1 MIRNTVKKL
10 VINIIIIMCGIWSL
24 IDLINKPLDKSFL
37 SDFWN
42 LQKRGP
48 DGSTFRSFP
57 RASVGFHRLAI
68 MDNNFRS
75 NQPYLLEEKDKTI
88 VFICNGEV
96 YNYKNLI
103 QKYDLD
109 ISSNSDCLTIPKL
122 YLKFYHDKKKFI
134 DLFKKEV
141 KSEFAFVLLE
151 FDHLK
156 SLRNVFIGRDSIGI
170 RPLYYSKPNKDSKQI
185 IISSEVKGTLNFQKY
200 NNCVIE
206 EFPPGNIL
214 ELNLD
219 ELSGIK
225 LTYHNYI
232 SWLYETVL
240 EESDTTQETF
250 LQRIRDST
258 INSVRRRLDADRPIA
273 FLLSGGVD
281 SSLICAISQKIL
293 GQPIKTFCCGME
305 GASDLKYAKEV
316 SDHIGSF
323 HTEIKFTQKEALDAI
338 EEVIYTIESWDT
350 TTIRASVGQYL
361 VSKYIS
367 ENTDCKVVLVG
378 EGPDEVC
385 SSYLFNWYAP
395 EDNNSITQ
403 SSMEYVKNIHMY
415 DCKRSDR
422 CISNCGLEGRVPFLD
437 PEFIEQYWS
446 LPSNFRHPKY
456 KNSEKWWLREAFKD
470 LLPESVLW
478 RKKEAF
484 SDGISSQDKSWFE
497 IIKEFCENK
506 YTNND
511 LQDYINKTGKQVPTK
526 ESLHY
531 MMIFDKIFGD
541 INRDIIPKYW
551 QPKWDQSGIVN
562 DYIDPS
568 ARTLNVY

>member
-1 MIRNTVKKL
+1 
-10 VINIIIIMCGIWSL
+10 MCGIWSL
-24 IDLINKPLDKSFL
+24 IDLTNKPLNKNFL

-57 RASVGFHRLAI
+57 RVSVGFHRLAI
-68 MDNNFRS
+68 MDDNFRS
-75 NQPYLLEEKDKTI
+75 NQPYFLEEKDKTI

-103 QKYDLD
+103 QKYNLD
-109 ISSNSDCLTIPKL
+109 ITSNSDCLTIPKL
-122 YLKFYHDKKKFI
+122 YLKFYHDKEKFI
-134 DLFKKEV
+134 ELFKKEI

-170 RPLYYSKPNKDSKQI
+170 RPLYYSKPNKDSKKI
-185 IISSEVKGTLNFQKY
+185 IISSEVKGTLNFQKDTE
-200 NNCVIE
+200 CIIE

-225 LTYHNYI
+225 LTYHKYI
-232 SWLYETVL
+232 NWLYKSIK
-240 EESDTTQETF
+240 EEQLTEPDMF

-293 GQPIKTFCCGME
+293 GHPIKTFCCGME

-316 SDHIGSF
+316 ADHIGSF
-323 HTEIKFTQKEALDAI
+323 HTEIKFTESEALNAI

-395 EDNNSITQ
+395 EDDNSISK
-403 SSMEYVKNIHMY
+403 SSMQYVENIHMY

-422 CISNCGLEGRVPFLD
+422 CISNWGLEGRVPFLD

-446 LPSNFRHPKY
+446 LPSKSRHPKY
-456 KNSEKWWLREAFKD
+456 KNFEKWWLREAFKD
-470 LLPESVLW
+470 LLPDSVLW

-484 SDGISSQDKSWFE
+484 SDGISSQKKSWFE
-497 IIKEFCENK
+497 IIQDFCDNQYSDSDLKEYSEE
-506 YTNND
+506 
-511 LQDYINKTGKQVPTK
+511 TGKHVPTK

-531 MMIFDKIFGD
+531 MKIFDKLFNNS
-541 INRDIIPKYW
+541 NRNIIPKFW
-551 QPKWDQSGIVN
+551 QPKWDQNGLVK